1 MSTAKELPKTYE
13 PKETEERLY
22 RFWEKGGFFHAEIDK
37 SKTPYTIVL
46 PPPNVTGQLHMGHAF
61 DHTLQD
67 VLIRTK
73 RMQGYSTL
81 WLPGT
86 DHAGIATQIKVEEVL
101 RGEGLSRYDL
111 GREKFLERVWEWK
124 NKYGGRIIEQLKR
137 MGASCDWDR
146 LRFTM
151 DEGCSHAVKE
161 VFVNLYNKG
170 LIYKGSRIINWCPKC
185 TTALSDAEVEYSEK
199 PGHLWHV
206 RYPIED
212 SDEYIVIATTR
223 PETML
228 GDSGIAVH
236 PEDER
241 YSHLVGKHAVLPLVG
256 RRIPIFAD
264 EYVEREFGTG
274 CVKVTP
280 CHDPND
286 FEMGQRHGLEFILVM
301 DGEARINENGGKYQG
316 LERDEA
322 RRAILADLAA
332 EGYLVR
338 EEEHVHNVGAGYRC
352 GTTVEPMTSAQ
363 WFVKMKPLAEEALR
377 VVNDG
382 EIRFVPDRFSK
393 IYTNW
398 MENVRDWCISRQL
411 WWGHLI
417 PAWYCDDCGHM
428 TVSKDEVC
436 KCEKCGSA
444 NIRQDED
451 VLDTW
456 FSSALWP
463 FSTLGWPE
471 KTPELE
477 YFYPTNVLVT
487 AYDIIFFWV
496 ARMVFSG
503 MEHMKERPF
512 RDVFIHGIV
521 RDAQGRKM
529 SKSLGNGI
537 DPLDVV
543 DKYGAD
549 ALRFALVTGNGPG
562 NDIRFSYERVENSR
576 NFCNK
581 IWNASRFVMM
591 NLTVS
596 DFTLPEQLDLE
607 DRWILSRL
615 NTVTREVTENIEKYE
630 LGIAAEKLNSFIW
643 DNYCDWYIELC
654 KTRLT
659 DREDTAA
666 SERAQRVLGYVLD
679 KFLRLL
685 HPFMPFVTESIWQAL
700 PHEGESIMVAEWPKY
715 DERLAFP
722 REEADMERIMQ
733 AIRAVRTRRSEMNV
747 PPSKRAALLIVS
759 DMPELFRDN
768 AAFFKRLAWADDVS
782 VSAQAPADAGKM
794 ISCVTEAAKI
804 YMPLSDLVDTE
815 KELQRLNKERDN
827 ALRQIQS
834 ISGKLANESFVAK
847 APEAVVNAEREKLAK
862 FEELLRKLDE
872 SIAALA

>member
-338 EEEHVHNVGAGYRC
+338 EEEHVHNVGACYRC

-393 IYTNW
+393 IYTN
-398 MENVRDWCISRQL
+398 
-411 WWGHLI
+411 
-417 PAWYCDDCGHM
+417 M
-428 TVSKDEVC
+428 T
-436 KCEKCGSA
+436 
-444 NIRQDED
+444 I
-451 VLDTW
+451 
-456 FSSALWP
+456 
-463 FSTLGWPE
+463 
-471 KTPELE
+471 
-477 YFYPTNVLVT
+477 
-487 AYDIIFFWV
+487 
-496 ARMVFSG
+496 
-503 MEHMKERPF
+503 
-512 RDVFIHGIV
+512 
-521 RDAQGRKM
+521 
-529 SKSLGNGI
+529 
-537 DPLDVV
+537 
-543 DKYGAD
+543 
-549 ALRFALVTGNGPG
+549 
-562 NDIRFSYERVENSR
+562 
-576 NFCNK
+576 
-581 IWNASRFVMM
+581 
-591 NLTVS
+591 
-596 DFTLPEQLDLE
+596 
-607 DRWILSRL
+607 
-615 NTVTREVTENIEKYE
+615 
-630 LGIAAEKLNSFIW
+630 
-643 DNYCDWYIELC
+643 
-654 KTRLT
+654 
-659 DREDTAA
+659 
-666 SERAQRVLGYVLD
+666 
-679 KFLRLL
+679 
-685 HPFMPFVTESIWQAL
+685 
-700 PHEGESIMVAEWPKY
+700 
-715 DERLAFP
+715 
-722 REEADMERIMQ
+722 
-733 AIRAVRTRRSEMNV
+733 
-747 PPSKRAALLIVS
+747 
-759 DMPELFRDN
+759 
-768 AAFFKRLAWADDVS
+768 
-782 VSAQAPADAGKM
+782 
-794 ISCVTEAAKI
+794 
-804 YMPLSDLVDTE
+804 
-815 KELQRLNKERDN
+815 
-827 ALRQIQS
+827 
-834 ISGKLANESFVAK
+834 
-847 APEAVVNAEREKLAK
+847 
-862 FEELLRKLDE
+862 
-872 SIAALA
+872 